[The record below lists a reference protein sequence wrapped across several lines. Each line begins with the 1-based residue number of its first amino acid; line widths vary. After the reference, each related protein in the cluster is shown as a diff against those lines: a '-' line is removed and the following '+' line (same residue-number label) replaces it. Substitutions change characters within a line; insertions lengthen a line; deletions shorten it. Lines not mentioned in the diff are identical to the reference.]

1 MGEVLHSG
9 DQLAQVTAWFDDF
22 EVITE
27 NPVAITMQPT
37 NDSDEDEDEAANRN
51 KDFDRLSSIKKL
63 LF

>member
-22 EVITE
+22 EIITE

-51 KDFDRLSSIKKL
+51 KDF
-63 LF
+63 